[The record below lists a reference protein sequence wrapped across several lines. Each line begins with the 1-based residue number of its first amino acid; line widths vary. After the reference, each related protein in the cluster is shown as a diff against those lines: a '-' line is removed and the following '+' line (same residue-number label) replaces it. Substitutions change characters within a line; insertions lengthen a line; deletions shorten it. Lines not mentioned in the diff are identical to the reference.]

1 MFIEYRKGVLNMGG
15 TISEKELEKYDY
27 LRAEYFKKNGR
38 WPYTPRPLTNY
49 EKAVLDFCDWIPRDY
64 YIKAKTYADIPL
76 KELEALLEPSKKL
89 SVIEDELG
97 CVQDGLL
104 PCKGE
109 DFSKGELEEFLGA
122 LKFIYDVLK
131 QNCPNNEKA
140 IVRLSKNENDSILGY
155 FSKSKYYNDNKS
167 ELAKKILNRE
177 YDALKNKGGLKD
189 FYFDPGDVMLLCTT
203 VFKSIPRNARVEIN
217 NREIYLSDKKSRDYS
232 DFMDMR
238 KRMIEL
244 YKIGEF
250 TKGDEL
256 LRDYTGNKYEL
267 INGVARNSFD
277 LELLPSNLKGATELS
292 DITEGKGR
300 IIDRDFFIK
309 TVIEL
314 AKLRKKLKRSS
325 WGRKNKGVERL
336 YRGIPLYKLLQKV
349 QKVSGKEMPKELEK
363 KHTFEKNLYDEVAKY
378 LVGKV
383 VVDPAPSSTSLDIS
397 VAKRFSSDNTHGT
410 AAILVIDVSK
420 YRKGLNLAPIS
431 KFSSEKEILLPLG
444 VKLEI
449 KSVNFKKE
457 GSDGYFE
464 VNCVPRSKSF

>member
-1 MFIEYRKGVLNMGG
+1 MGK
-15 TISEKELEKYDY
+15 TISKGESQRYDY

-38 WPYTPRPLTNY
+38 WPYNPRPLTDY
-49 EKAVLDFCDWIPRDY
+49 EKTVLDFCNWIPRNY

-76 KELEALLEPSKKL
+76 KELEAILESANKL
-89 SVIEDELG
+89 SVIDGLA

-109 DFSKGELEEFLGA
+109 NFSKSDAEELLGA
-122 LKFIYDVLK
+122 LKLIYDVMK
-131 QNCPNNEKA
+131 KNCPNNAKA
-140 IVRLSKNENDSILGY
+140 IIRLLKNENDSILGY
-155 FSKSKYYNDNKS
+155 FSESKYYNSNKS
-167 ELAKKILNRE
+167 DLAEKILKCK
-177 YDALKNKGGLKD
+177 YDESKNKDGLKD
-189 FYFDPGDVMLLCTT
+189 FYFDPADVALLCST
-203 VFKSIPRNARVEIN
+203 VFRSIPRNARVEIN

-238 KRMIEL
+238 KRMVEL

-325 WGRKNKGVERL
+325 WGRKNSGVKYL

-349 QKVSGKEMPKELEK
+349 RDAKMPKEWEK
-363 KHTFEKNLYDEVAKY
+363 KHTFEENLCDTVAEY

-383 VVDPAPSSTSLDIS
+383 VVGPAPSSTSLDIS
-397 VAKRFSSDNTHGT
+397 VAVEFSFDDTYDT

-420 YRKGLNLAPIS
+420 YRKGRDLAPIS
-431 KFSSEKEILLPLG
+431 KLSDEKEILLPLG
-444 VKLEI
+444 VKLKI
-449 KSVNFKKE
+449 TSVALEDEGIGRCFKI
-457 GSDGYFE
+457 
-464 VNCVPRSKSF
+464 NCVPV